1 MIKPKKRDVVLFIL
15 VISISLM
22 ACEAVVAHPG
32 HGTPIEE
39 PSDPGTGDDPGT
51 GVMDTGST
59 STSGSSE
66 ASTSSAS
73 TSSRSTSSSD
83 AKSSSSTTGGT
94 DQTGTDTQT
103 SNDGVSSLSVP
114 EEVIENTESSM
125 DSVGGPIA
133 MIGLMVV
140 VGLILMSF
148 PYKEGSTLNK
158 LQISLFGR

>member
-1 MIKPKKRDVVLFIL
+1 MIKHVKKEVIL
-15 VISISLM
+15 LILMMIISLIV
-22 ACEAVVAHPG
+22 CGAVTAHPG

-39 PSDPGTGDDPGT
+39 PSDPGIGDDTGT
-51 GVMDTGST
+51 GVTDTGST

-66 ASTSSAS
+66 VSTS

-94 DQTGTDTQT
+94 DETGTDTQT
-103 SNDGVSSLSVP
+103 SNDGTALWSVP

-140 VGLILMSF
+140 VGLIFMSF
-148 PYKEGSTLNK
+148 PYKKGSTLNR
-158 LQISLFGR
+158 LQINLFGR